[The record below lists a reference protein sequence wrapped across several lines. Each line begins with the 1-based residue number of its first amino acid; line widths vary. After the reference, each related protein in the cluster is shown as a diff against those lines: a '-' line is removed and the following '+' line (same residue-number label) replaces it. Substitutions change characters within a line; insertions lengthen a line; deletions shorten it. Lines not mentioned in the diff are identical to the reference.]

1 MARRR
6 TRKKQSL
13 TKNVAMLFLSLGV
26 LAGASVLFSTI
37 SARPEF
43 SYAPFGQRWKSL
55 MASDLK
61 QEGEKTRKTEIRKG
75 SASGFEYSYW
85 DILLLQD
92 NNTSSADDSFS
103 IQIAA
108 FKSREAAKSFAAEL
122 EKKTRIRCTVEDTG
136 KWSVVRWGSFH
147 TRETAERYCSKLS
160 DRLQRECIVVKM

>member
-1 MARRR
+1 MA
-6 TRKKQSL
+6 L
-13 TKNVAMLFLSLGV
+13 LFLSLGV

-43 SYAPFGQRWKSL
+43 SYDPFGQRWRSL
-55 MASDLK
+55 MASDSK
-61 QEGEKTRKTEIRKG
+61 QDTEKTPKTEIHKG

-108 FKSREAAKSFAAEL
+108 
-122 EKKTRIRCTVEDTG
+122 
-136 KWSVVRWGSFH
+136 
-147 TRETAERYCSKLS
+147 
-160 DRLQRECIVVKM
+160 